1 MKEIKS
7 SDIYGSELDQEVE
20 GQGSRSIISAPVTT
34 TSKRGGKREGTGGS
48 KSILEGGKT
57 RKDPDMGWPTCYGPK
72 CDAPAHKIAVTPTP
86 EGSYDLS
93 PVCHSCA
100 RKGKKKGLVSRNLT
114 NAGVETFKK
123 YDEMGHTPGS
133 IHGER
138 KRIVDEPSGRKR
150 VREDKLSTSPQ
161 TRMTALESRIRE
173 ADPSGPTGN
182 TFFVPS
188 KTASGLTRVSPSDSE
203 GWPVAK
209 PAGWYTVKERE
220 TPVVG
225 SDPTMITK
233 GSGEIQNL
241 YKERH
246 MEAVRRR
253 RTPEQRAALLSN
265 FLKKDNG

>member
-1 MKEIKS
+1 MKEAKS
-7 SDIYGSELDQEVE
+7 SDIYGSELDQEIE
-20 GQGSRSIISAPVTT
+20 GGQSRSVITPPRTT
-34 TSKRGGKREGTGGS
+34 AKRGGKRPGTGGS

-72 CDAPAHKIAVTPTP
+72 CDAPAKKIAVTPTE

-100 RKGKKKGLVSRNLT
+100 QKGKKKGLVSRSLT
-114 NAGVETFKK
+114 TAGLEAFKK

-138 KRIVDEPSGRKR
+138 KRVVEEPSGRKR
-150 VREDKLSTSPQ
+150 VRENRLSTSPQ
-161 TRMTALESRIRE
+161 TKMMALESRIRE
-173 ADPSGPTGN
+173 ADPSGPTG
-182 TFFVPS
+182 TSFYVPS
-188 KTASGLTRVSPSDSE
+188 KTASGLTRISPSDSE
-203 GWPVAK
+203 GQPVPK

-225 SDPTMITK
+225 SDPTMVTK